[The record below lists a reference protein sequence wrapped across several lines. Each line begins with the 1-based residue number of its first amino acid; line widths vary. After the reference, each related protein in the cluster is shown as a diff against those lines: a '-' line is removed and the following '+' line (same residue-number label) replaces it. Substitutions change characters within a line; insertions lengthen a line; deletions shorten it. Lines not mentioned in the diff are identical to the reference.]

1 MKPDFI
7 MAQDYKSNGKRI
19 RPYDTVKPLA
29 DKMGLAVD
37 HSCDRDDEDCAED
50 LIKRAAKNGARRIL
64 VCWEHKV
71 LSDIAHKLGVDDLDY
86 PSDRFDIVFQMYNG
100 EMQRIFSEECPGLD
114 DKFQG
119 WTGNKDSDLIDD
131 DDWADGAGH

>member
-1 MKPDFI
+1 
-7 MAQDYKSNGKRI
+7 MAD
-19 RPYDTVKPLA
+19 
-29 DKMGLAVD
+29 AV
-37 HSCDRDDEDCAED
+37 
-50 LIKRAAKNGARRIL
+50 KNGAKTVL